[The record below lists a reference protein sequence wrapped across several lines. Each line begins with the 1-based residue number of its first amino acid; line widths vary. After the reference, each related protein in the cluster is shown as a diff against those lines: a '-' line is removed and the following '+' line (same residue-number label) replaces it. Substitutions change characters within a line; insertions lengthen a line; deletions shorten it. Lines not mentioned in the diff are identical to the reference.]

1 MAATLEI
8 RAEAEGHAGPA
19 PHLGAVRFGPTYLG
33 PGLLLDEER
42 RSLWRDDA
50 EVLLT
55 PTEYELLRI
64 LSEESGRIVDDD
76 TLIREAW
83 GDGAQV
89 APQTLY
95 QHASS
100 LRRKLGRKAPLRR
113 RYGLGY
119 LLDLPRR

>member
-1 MAATLEI
+1 MAVMLQI
-8 RAEAEGHAGPA
+8 CAEAEGYAKPT
-19 PHLGAVRFGPTYLG
+19 PHLGAVRFGPTYLS

-42 RSLWRDDA
+42 RSLWHDGK

-55 PTEYELLRI
+55 PIEHDLLRV
-64 LSEESGRIVDDD
+64 LSEESDRIVDED
-76 TLIREAW
+76 TVIRAAW

-100 LRRKLGRKAPLRR
+100 LRKKLGEKAPLRR